1 MIGGVMTGRISL
13 KGAGDTVRNALATSN
28 GNIALVVESGHI
40 SNLIVELIGLD
51 AFEALGIVATDAEGP
66 IPIRCMVG
74 AFGVDAG
81 VFNVRTLVIDT
92 TDTKVV
98 GTGTADLGREPLDLK

>member
-1 MIGGVMTGRISL
+1 MALKRFFTSQDVKEMIGGVMTGRIRL

-51 AFEALGIVATDAEGP
+51 AFAALGIVATDRSEEHTSELQSLMRYSSA
-66 IPIRCMVG
+66 
-74 AFGVDAG
+74 
-81 VFNVRTLVIDT
+81 VFCL
-92 TDTKVV
+92 TK
-98 GTGTADLGREPLDLK
+98 